1 LNVPVTL
8 QPDNLPWCV
17 PACLMMAI
25 DYLNSNKLKDP
36 ISGLSMTDLA
46 RMMKTRFG
54 GTHMNYVQLINDDE
68 RVLAAAPSV
77 EFDAAL
83 QPREFENIVED
94 LKSELPV
101 IAWSSLGSN
110 DDEAPHA
117 VIVTGV
123 STSREEITYN
133 CPVRGRRT
141 TPSKPFLDTWYH
153 RDKLLI
159 RIKLGKRDIRKMD
172 QYLTGVAST

>member
-1 LNVPVTL
+1 
-8 QPDNLPWCV
+8 
-17 PACLMMAI
+17 
-25 DYLNSNKLKDP
+25 
-36 ISGLSMTDLA
+36 
-46 RMMKTRFG
+46 
-54 GTHMNYVQLINDDE
+54 MNYVQLINEDDH
-68 RVLAAAPSV
+68 VLAAAPSV
-77 EFDAAL
+77 EFDGSL

-101 IAWSSLGSN
+101 IAWSSLGDKH
-110 DDEAPHA
+110 DDAPHA

-123 STSREEITYN
+123 STSKEEISYN

-141 TPSKPFLDTWYH
+141 VSSKQFLDTWYL

-172 QYLTGVAST
+172 QYLSGGSV

>member
-1 LNVPVTL
+1 
-8 QPDNLPWCV
+8 
-17 PACLMMAI
+17 
-25 DYLNSNKLKDP
+25 
-36 ISGLSMTDLA
+36 
-46 RMMKTRFG
+46 
-54 GTHMNYVQLINDDE
+54 MNYVQLINDDE

-141 TPSKPFLDTWYH
+141 TPSKPFLDTLSGAVVGHPRRVDGGVTGQREPSHIQH
-153 RDKLLI
+153 RREMVI
-159 RIKLGKRDIRKMD
+159 
-172 QYLTGVAST
+172 GVRELFFDRLFAA